1 MSTAYVY
8 SCVVVEWIDGDTVVL
23 DIDLGFRLTRRDAV
37 RLFGVN
43 TPEMRSKDP
52 AEREKAAAAKAFV
65 EGLAPPGTRLLAHS
79 HKPHRQEDKFGRWL
93 ADVILQDGRS
103 VSSALLEAGHAKRY
117 LVNGVKP

>member
-43 TPEMRSKDP
+43 TPELRSKDP

-79 HKPHRQEDKFGRWL
+79 HKPHRPEERYGRWL
-93 ADVILQDGRS
+93 ADVTLADGRS
-103 VSSALLEAGHAKRY
+103 VADE
-117 LVNGVKP
+117 LVRNGVAVKWDGRGPRP